1 MRQVPK
7 SAFLVI
13 LHYSTGSEKC
23 KKLIFGGPMG
33 VFFGSPLPYFGPSE
47 APVRV
52 FLGPVFYYFPYEN
65 ELSAFA
71 RVKKVIIAF
80 WYDLVF

>member
-1 MRQVPK
+1 
-7 SAFLVI
+7 
-13 LHYSTGSEKC
+13 
-23 KKLIFGGPMG
+23 MG